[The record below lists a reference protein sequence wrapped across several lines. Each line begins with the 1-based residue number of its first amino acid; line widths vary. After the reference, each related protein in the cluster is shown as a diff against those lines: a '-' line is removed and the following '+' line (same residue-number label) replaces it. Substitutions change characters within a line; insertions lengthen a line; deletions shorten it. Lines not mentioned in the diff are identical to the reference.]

1 MANRKCRNCGMSV
14 SDIAVFCPNCG
25 SPIGESEP
33 QKRIN
38 PIEGNA
44 GIISRYDTNQREE
57 APKKTK
63 RSLNPLMI
71 AGGAAGAL
79 LVSILGIGI
88 AAVGGKK
95 IDLDDYLQFQAT
107 GYDTVGRAECYFDR
121 MAYEN
126 DVYEILDKK
135 GIWDS
140 EPGSKKAELA
150 EDLLSAFYEPV
161 LDKDSGLSNGDK
173 VEVTTEYDA
182 SKYKKLGVKLT
193 GGKKTFEVA
202 ELAPVQD
209 FDPFSSLQVTFGGVS
224 PMCTAALDG
233 MTDGLTYT
241 ASQDAGLAIGDTV
254 TVSVSYNGGQ
264 DFSEFTADTGLK
276 VTATEKTYEVK
287 DMPHYP
293 ESLSDI
299 PDDMKSK
306 MDKVARESIAQMQS
320 TEWKND
326 FELLGADFVGYYY
339 RTPKKINLYQESD
352 YRLYMVYKI
361 KVATS
366 AGSNYEFYN
375 YWCFKN
381 MEILPNGTCTCDLSD
396 YEVGGEKHNIWDQF
410 PREVNSSWS
419 YYRGFNT
426 TDAIFNQEIA
436 KYTDLYDYEST
447 VTDGNA
453 QSVTGEAAEAE
464 Q

>member
-1 MANRKCRNCGMSV
+1 
-14 SDIAVFCPNCG
+14 
-25 SPIGESEP
+25 
-33 QKRIN
+33 
-38 PIEGNA
+38 
-44 GIISRYDTNQREE
+44 
-57 APKKTK
+57 
-63 RSLNPLMI
+63 
-71 AGGAAGAL
+71 
-79 LVSILGIGI
+79 
-88 AAVGGKK
+88 
-95 IDLDDYLQFQAT
+95 
-107 GYDTVGRAECYFDR
+107 
-121 MAYEN
+121 
-126 DVYEILDKK
+126 
-135 GIWDS
+135 
-140 EPGSKKAELA
+140 
-150 EDLLSAFYEPV
+150 
-161 LDKDSGLSNGDK
+161 
-173 VEVTTEYDA
+173 
-182 SKYKKLGVKLT
+182 
-193 GGKKTFEVA
+193 
-202 ELAPVQD
+202 
-209 FDPFSSLQVTFGGVS
+209 
-224 PMCTAALDG
+224 
-233 MTDGLTYT
+233 
-241 ASQDAGLAIGDTV
+241 
-254 TVSVSYNGGQ
+254 
-264 DFSEFTADTGLK
+264 
-276 VTATEKTYEVK
+276 
-287 DMPHYP
+287 
-293 ESLSDI
+293 
-299 PDDMKSK
+299 MKSK

-396 YEVGGEKHNIWDQF
+396 YEVGGEKQKIWEQF
-410 PREVNSSWS
+410 PHQVNSYSS

>member
-79 LVSILGIGI
+79 LVLILGIGI
-88 AAVGGKK
+88 AAGGGKK

-182 SKYKKLGVKLT
+182 SKYKKLGVK
-193 GGKKTFEVA
+193 
-202 ELAPVQD
+202 
-209 FDPFSSLQVTFGGVS
+209 
-224 PMCTAALDG
+224 
-233 MTDGLTYT
+233 
-241 ASQDAGLAIGDTV
+241 QDAGLAIGDTV

-293 ESLSDI
+293 ESLSEI

-361 KVATS
+361 KVATP

-396 YEVGGEKHNIWDQF
+396 YEVGGEKQKIWEQF
-410 PREVNSSWS
+410 PHQVNSYSS